1 MDPDG
6 SRDHP
11 ADQGDD
17 TRVPVPAML
26 PVASAT
32 PIVNQTTISTAT
44 ETPLVPVEL
53 LDDTVDEAE
62 ETPPSLPR
70 KGLRNNHN
78 GPTAT
83 ATATTNQQ
91 VRERTSAAAARHGLR
106 QRPNQ
111 AQSNPAQSNP
121 AQSNQAQT
129 AVIVHDGADAPQA
142 TAATFAA
149 GHNASSIN
157 NNMLDE
163 SESMLL
169 VPDAPS
175 SGGLW
180 TSSMIHA
187 KTEAVN
193 DSPVPSPHLHDIRE
207 QDTEAVNDIQEQYEA
222 DTTNDNNNSSNK
234 NQQEDEDNITCQI
247 PRRR

>member
-62 ETPPSLPR
+62 ETPLSLPR

-78 GPTAT
+78 GPTTT

-91 VRERTSAAAARHGLR
+91 VTATRERTSAAVAKHGLR

-111 AQSNPAQSNP
+111 AH
-121 AQSNQAQT
+121 SNQAQT
-129 AVIVHDGADAPQA
+129 AVIVHDGADTPQA

-163 SESMLL
+163 SESRLL
-169 VPDAPS
+169 VPNSSS

-193 DSPVPSPHLHDIRE
+193 DSPVTSPPQHGLGE
-207 QDTEAVNDIQEQYEA
+207 QDTEAPNPPGTSLTLNTV
-222 DTTNDNNNSSNK
+222 TSTG
-234 NQQEDEDNITCQI
+234 EDVGF
-247 PRRR
+247 